1 MHKLHKPVAA
11 ISPSSLSEKL
21 LMQIAVILYT
31 KHTNGQS
38 HWIATTDFQ
47 TCGCISVISL
57 PTPIKE
63 QLFWSPQSGELSDE
77 KRCCF
82 ISFSYSLPSDGKAL
96 KRRDRKKKKAGKNGF
111 NSDTAF
117 SNTVLQHTGKS
128 ACKYI
133 YSKHESFILPTIPI
147 KKKKSSNTY
156 CFLLSLNSH
165 LIFQFYTK
173 ELAYL
178 NKNILPSPV
187 KV

>member
-11 ISPSSLSEKL
+11 ISPSSLSENL
-21 LMQIAVILYT
+21 LMQIAIILYT

-96 KRRDRKKKKAGKNGF
+96 KRRDRKKKEQARMVSIQILHFKILF
-111 NSDTAF
+111 Y
-117 SNTVLQHTGKS
+117 NTRASQLV
-128 ACKYI
+128 
-133 YSKHESFILPTIPI
+133 
-147 KKKKSSNTY
+147 NTY
-156 CFLLSLNSH
+156 TVSMRALFSLQ
-165 LIFQFYTK
+165 FQ
-173 ELAYL
+173 
-178 NKNILPSPV
+178 
-187 KV
+187 